1 MRFLINVRLPRP
13 PSRYNRPWR
22 PLDWRNSIEVNT
34 RLASIKLIEWT
45 QLAVDVSREAI
56 ERNSR
61 NNFQARMGLN
71 VLTLDEI
78 QWKKYHASSFF
89 IIAKKVSYQAR
100 MGLNVLTLD
109 EVQ

>member
-1 MRFLINVRLPRP
+1 
-13 PSRYNRPWR
+13 
-22 PLDWRNSIEVNT
+22 
-34 RLASIKLIEWT
+34 
-45 QLAVDVSREAI
+45 
-56 ERNSR
+56 
-61 NNFQARMGLN
+61 MGLN